1 MWVLCEIHGVSLPK
15 WHIEDE
21 ELYPDT
27 VGCLEVLSKKYK
39 IGIIANQSLG
49 TSDRLEQL

>member
-1 MWVLCEIHGVSLPK
+1 MPK

-27 VGCLEVLSKKYK
+27 VRCLEVLSKKYK